1 MSARLSRALLV
12 ASLASLAACEEL
24 SAPTPVE
31 TIHPLNVQVRNSGL
45 PGGYLWL
52 AVIGQ
57 RAQGRWHHF
66 GEAEFICVTCPEPFI
81 GTGSH
86 GYELAVLD
94 ESCRLLEFA
103 GGVAGGSLLVEIDP
117 GPTITIDDAP
127 PLGDWMPADST
138 PAPLGNVPCSPPE
151 P

>member
-1 MSARLSRALLV
+1 MYARLSRALLV
-12 ASLASLAACEEL
+12 ASLASLAACSGL
-24 SAPTPVE
+24 NPPTPVE

-52 AVIGQ
+52 GIIGE
-57 RAQGRWHHF
+57 RPEGRWHRF
-66 GEAEFICVTCPEPFI
+66 GQAEFICVTCPEPFI
-81 GTGSH
+81 GTGV
-86 GYELAVLD
+86 GYQLAVFD
-94 ESCRLLEFA
+94 ESCRLLEFT

-117 GPTITIDDAP
+117 GPTIRIGNAP

-138 PAPLGNVPCSPPE
+138 PAPVGNVPCSPPE